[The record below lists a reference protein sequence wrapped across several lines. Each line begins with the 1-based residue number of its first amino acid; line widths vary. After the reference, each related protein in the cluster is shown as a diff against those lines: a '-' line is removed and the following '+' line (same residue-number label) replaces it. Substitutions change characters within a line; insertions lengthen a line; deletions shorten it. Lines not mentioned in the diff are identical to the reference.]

1 MASSKPE
8 QRLVSRGTSISH
20 EINSPSAFVFQL
32 KEGITGMPTI
42 TTKDGAEI
50 FYKDWDSG
58 SPSCSAMA
66 GRDAQ
71 MLFFLLNHGYRV
83 IAHDRQ
89 VCERMRFRRSGRSRA
104 VRRYYL
110 TLRAI

>member
-1 MASSKPE
+1 
-8 QRLVSRGTSISH
+8 
-20 EINSPSAFVFQL
+20 
-32 KEGITGMPTI
+32 MPTI
-42 TTKDGAEI
+42 TTKDGTEI

-83 IAHDRQ
+83 IAHDR
-89 VCERMRFRRSGRSRA
+89 RGHGRSTQVGDGHDMDHYADDLGALTAHLDVKNA
-104 VRRYYL
+104 VRVGHF
-110 TLRAI
+110 TGGG